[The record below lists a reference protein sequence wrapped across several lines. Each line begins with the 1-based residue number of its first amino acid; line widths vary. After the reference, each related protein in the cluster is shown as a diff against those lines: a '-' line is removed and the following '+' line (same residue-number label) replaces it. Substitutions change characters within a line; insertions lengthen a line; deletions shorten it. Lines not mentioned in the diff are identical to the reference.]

1 MMVMND
7 KEEKD
12 TIKLLRQ
19 CDAGIKMGI
28 GAINDV
34 IPKAGDADLEDILK
48 KSVKEHEKLRSEAEQ
63 LLNSWGRAGKNPSA
77 MAKAMSTVKTD
88 LTLMN
93 GTEQD
98 AAELVSKGCS
108 MGIDKLRQSM
118 DKYAAADG
126 GSRKLTRELIS
137 AEQRLM
143 TDLKKYL

>member
-1 MMVMND
+1 
-7 KEEKD
+7 
-12 TIKLLRQ
+12 
-19 CDAGIKMGI
+19 MGQ
-28 GAINDV
+28 G
-34 IPKAGDADLEDILK
+34 G
-48 KSVKEHEKLRSEAEQ
+48 Q
-63 LLNSWGRAGKNPSA
+63 NPSA

-126 GSRKLTRELIS
+126 GSKKLTRDLIS

-143 TDLKKYL
+143 TDLKNICDWIGVLAIIKLLKLISKFKVLRTK

>member
-1 MMVMND
+1 M
-7 KEEKD
+7 
-12 TIKLLRQ
+12 
-19 CDAGIKMGI
+19 
-28 GAINDV
+28 
-34 IPKAGDADLEDILK
+34 
-48 KSVKEHEKLRSEAEQ
+48 KEHEKLRSEAEQ

-126 GSRKLTRELIS
+126 GSKKLTRDLIS

-143 TDLKKYL
+143 TDLKNICDWIGVLAIIKLLKLISKFKVLRTK

>member
-1 MMVMND
+1 M
-7 KEEKD
+7 
-12 TIKLLRQ
+12 
-19 CDAGIKMGI
+19 
-28 GAINDV
+28 
-34 IPKAGDADLEDILK
+34 
-48 KSVKEHEKLRSEAEQ
+48 KEHEKLRSEAEQ

-126 GSRKLTRELIS
+126 GSRKLTRDLIS

-143 TDLKKYL
+143 TDLKNICDWIGVLAIIKLLKLISKFKVLRTK

>member
-1 MMVMND
+1 M
-7 KEEKD
+7 
-12 TIKLLRQ
+12 
-19 CDAGIKMGI
+19 
-28 GAINDV
+28 
-34 IPKAGDADLEDILK
+34 
-48 KSVKEHEKLRSEAEQ
+48 KEHEKLRSEAEQ

-93 GTEQD
+93 STEQD

-143 TDLKKYL
+143 TDLKNICDWIGVLAIIKLLKLISKFKVLRTK